1 MWGWGEF
8 LKPRRSLCLCVAVC
22 MGESFDSLQSQVEHT
37 GASSASAAAA
47 AAAGAGGGG
56 GGGGVEREK
65 DERLGSVSH
74 SSVCTPACV

>member
-8 LKPRRSLCLCVAVC
+8 LKPRRSLCLCVTVC

-47 AAAGAGGGG
+47 AGAGGGG
-56 GGGGVEREK
+56 GGGCGVEREK